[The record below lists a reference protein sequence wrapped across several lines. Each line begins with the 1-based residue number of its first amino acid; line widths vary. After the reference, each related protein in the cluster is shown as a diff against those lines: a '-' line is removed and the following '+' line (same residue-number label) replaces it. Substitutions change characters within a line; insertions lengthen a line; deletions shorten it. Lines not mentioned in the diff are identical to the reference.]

1 MKVQQILKIWVILA
15 MVAFFHVACSD
26 AGSIRAG
33 SSATLTGIGESS
45 SHTNT
50 NTDTLPPGECSNTYH
65 ESIIWE
71 SISANFL
78 SILF

>member
-1 MKVQQILKIWVILA
+1 MKIWVILA
-15 MVAFFHVACSD
+15 VVAFFHVACND
-26 AGSIRAG
+26 ASSIGAG
-33 SSATLTGIGESS
+33 SSATLTGIGINSS
-45 SHTNT
+45 QTNAG
-50 NTDTLPPGECSNTYH
+50 TDTLHPCECSDTYH